1 MKDTRSRNRSL
12 DVGLYFV
19 AICLAILGAYLTPG
33 LVGGVLLGVSLILA
47 QLSGRYHERR
57 RWEES

>member
-1 MKDTRSRNRSL
+1 MKDTRLRNQSL
-12 DVGLYFV
+12 DIGLYFA
-19 AICLAILGAYLTPG
+19 AICLAVLGAYLTPG
-33 LVGGVLLGVSLILA
+33 LIGAVLLGVSLILA